1 MKDEKAKKD
10 EYQKALAAYADAIK
24 DFRREKFDK
33 AVESLRSFM
42 EKYPTESELV
52 DRARVYVAIA
62 ENRLAGKG
70 EPISLKTAED
80 HYQYGVYKT
89 NTGAY
94 DEAQKFLDK
103 AAKLEPES
111 GKISYALA
119 DLYCRMGQTED
130 CLEHLKKAV
139 QLDKSFRVLAQ
150 NEPDFEPLWEDK
162 KFKAITRI
170 I

>member
-10 EYQKALAAYADAIK
+10 EYQKALSAYGDAIK
-24 DFRREKFDK
+24 EFRKEKYDK

-42 EKYPTESELV
+42 EKHPTDTELV
-52 DRARVYVAIA
+52 DRARIYAAIA

-70 EPISLKTAED
+70 EPIILKTAED
-80 HYQYGVYKT
+80 HYQYGIYKT
-89 NTGAY
+89 NAGAY
-94 DEAQKFLDK
+94 DEAQKLLEK
-103 AAKLEPES
+103 AAKLAPES

-119 DLYCRMGQTED
+119 DLYCRMGQPED
-130 CLEHLKKAV
+130 CMEHLKKAV
-139 QLDKSFRVLAQ
+139 QIDKSFRVLAQ

-170 I
+170 V